1 MQSPITTDQ
10 LLVDFADVMPRADY
24 YSGAQRFRVPRTG
37 HYNVTVA
44 GAAGGRGICSSTS
57 GRGLKWKGTVS
68 LSDEEDII
76 ILVGQRGVGP
86 CDQTATRV
94 QDIPMCQNPPTNLD
108 ESATCE
114 QEWSAWLQ
122 SYSPV
127 YSPTI
132 FRFVGGGGG
141 GGASFI
147 LPVTREGE
155 VVNNLPIVIAPGG
168 GGSAALERY
177 YFLDR
182 EAHRPGPANLTD
194 KEQYLLLIDAQI
206 ALDPN
211 IPGIEEGTRGYLNSS
226 NFVSNA
232 LRPGAGGGWRS
243 VGINL
248 DGGALGSAA
257 QFAIG
262 GLGCFQQLAASI
274 AVQVPIRNAN
284 GGFGGGGGQCGGSGA
299 GGGYTGGSVF
309 GTYRTIP
316 SGGGYFLGPQST
328 PQGSAYNNTS
338 FTPLSIDLNT
348 GEDGYVD
355 IVPVNCGCAYDCTIY
370 QDLEMFKCDCP
381 DGFQLSINEV
391 DCFQGIVLNFLSVTI
406 LTTFF
411 PSLVA

>member
-10 LLVDFADVMPRADY
+10 LLVDFADIMPRADY
-24 YSGAQRFRVPRTG
+24 YRGAQRFRVPRTG
-37 HYNVTVA
+37 RYNVTVA

-68 LSDEEDII
+68 LSDEEDLI

-86 CDQTATRV
+86 CDRNATRV
-94 QDIPMCQNPPTNLD
+94 QDLPMCQNPPMNLN
-108 ESATCE
+108 ESETCE
-114 QEWSAWLQ
+114 QEWQDWLQ
-122 SYSPV
+122 SYSMM
-127 YSPTI
+127 YSNQ
-132 FRFVGGGGG
+132 FLGFVGGGGG

-155 VVNNLPIVIAPGG
+155 MVNNLPIVIAPGG
-168 GGSAALERY
+168 GGSAAVERY
-177 YFLDR
+177 SFLDQQVP
-182 EAHRPGPANLTD
+182 RPGPANLTD
-194 KEQYLLLIDAQI
+194 EEQYLLLINAQT

-211 IPGIEEGTRGYLNSS
+211 IPSVEEGTRGYLNGS
-226 NFVSNA
+226 NVHSNT

-243 VGINL
+243 VGISL

-262 GLGCFQQLAASI
+262 GLGCFQQLADSI
-274 AVQVPIRNAN
+274 NNAVPVPIRNAN

-309 GTYRTIP
+309 GAARFIP
-316 SGGGYFLGPQST
+316 SGGGYFLGPQSA
-328 PQGSAYNNTS
+328 PQGSVYDNTS

-355 IVPVNCGCAYDCTIY
+355 IVPVNCGCAYDCTVY
-370 QDLEMFKCDCP
+370 RDLEMFKCDCP
-381 DGFQLSINEV
+381 DGFQLSTNEV
-391 DCFQGIVLNFLSVTI
+391 DCFQGIVLN
-406 LTTFF
+406 
-411 PSLVA
+411 